1 MSLRVHVDQSRCRG
15 HTQCEFT
22 APMLFRL
29 RDEDGH
35 AEAIHEIVP
44 PEHEQL
50 ARVACDSCPERAI
63 ILEEVD

>member
-1 MSLRVHVDQSRCRG
+1 MRVRVDHSRCRG

-35 AEAIHEIVP
+35 SDAIHEVVP
-44 PEHEQL
+44 PEYEDL
-50 ARVACDSCPERAI
+50 ARVACESCPERAI
-63 ILEEVD
+63 VIDEDG